1 MEAENRRGR
10 IVEVILNGQS
20 GTLDKH
26 ALAGTIESFL
36 ANRGLTPRVHVT
48 PSGNDLTRLARAA
61 ASSDADIVV
70 AGGGDGTSSA
80 IAEHIAG
87 TGKAFGVLPLGTFNY
102 FAKDLG
108 IPLELEGALDVLA
121 NGVSTSVDV
130 GEVNG
135 YLFLNNS
142 SVGLYPAV
150 LAHRETTYRR
160 VGRSQ
165 LAAYLSVLL
174 VLVAPPRFLNLTI
187 SADGHLLARRTPLL
201 FIGTNAFQMDS
212 FGIASPECLIS
223 RKLTLYVTR
232 PLGALGL
239 LRLAVRAFVRGL
251 HGAREFEA
259 ICAEEILVGMR
270 RRQVRVAMDGE
281 VRMLETPLR
290 YRIQRGA
297 LRVLVPSVRLKPD
310 IQSRARVRPDTTYPP
325 DTTTE
330 RDPAATR

>member
-1 MEAENRRGR
+1 VDSEDRHGR

-36 ANRGLTPRVHVT
+36 AHRGLMPRVHVT
-48 PSGNDLTRLARAA
+48 PSGNDVPRVARQA

-70 AGGGDGTSSA
+70 AGGGDGTSA
-80 IAEHIAG
+80 AVAERIAG
-87 TGKAFGVLPLGTFNY
+87 TGKALGVLPLGTFNY

-108 IPLELEGALDVLA
+108 IPLELDGALDVLA
-121 NGVSTSVDV
+121 NGVSASIDV

-135 YLFLNNS
+135 HLFLNNS

-160 VGRSQ
+160 FGRSE
-165 LAAYLSVLL
+165 LAAYLSALL
-174 VLVAPPRFLNLTI
+174 VLVEPPRFLNLTI

-201 FIGTNAFQMDS
+201 FIGTNASQMDS
-212 FGIASPECLIS
+212 FGIVARECLVS
-223 RKLTLYVTR
+223 RKLTLYVTH

-251 HGAREFEA
+251 RGAREFEA
-259 ICAEEILVGMR
+259 ICAEEILIGMR

-281 VRMLETPLR
+281 VRLLETPLR
-290 YRIQRGA
+290 YRIQRGV
-297 LRVLVPSVRLKPD
+297 LRVLVPAVQLKPD
-310 IQSRARVRPDTTYPP
+310 NQSGIRLRPDTTYPP
-325 DTTTE
+325 ETTTE
-330 RDPAATR
+330 RDPAAAR

>member
-1 MEAENRRGR
+1 METEDRDGL

-26 ALAGTIESFL
+26 ALAGTIQSFL
-36 ANRGLTPRVHVT
+36 AERGLMPRVHVAA
-48 PSGNDLTRLARAA
+48 SGNDVPRLARAA

-70 AGGGDGTSSA
+70 AGGGDGTSA
-80 IAEHIAG
+80 TVAEQIAG
-87 TGKAFGVLPLGTFNY
+87 TGKVFGVLPLGTFNY

-108 IPLELEGALDVLA
+108 IPLELDGALDVLA
-121 NGVSTSVDV
+121 NGVSASIDV

-150 LAHRETTYRR
+150 LAQRETTYRR
-160 VGRSQ
+160 FGRSQ

-174 VLVAPPRFLNLTI
+174 VLVEPPRFLNLTI
-187 SADGHLLARRTPLL
+187 NVDGHLLARRTPLL
-201 FIGTNAFQMDS
+201 FIGTNALQMES
-212 FGIASPECLIS
+212 FGIAARECLAGG
-223 RKLTLYVTR
+223 KLTLYVTH
-232 PLGALGL
+232 PLGAAGL

-251 HGAREFEA
+251 RGAREFEA
-259 ICAEEILVGMR
+259 ICAEEILLGMR

-281 VRMLETPLR
+281 VRVLETPLR

-297 LRVLVPSVRLKPD
+297 LRVLVPAVQPKHDSQRG
-310 IQSRARVRPDTTYPP
+310 ARSRPDTAYPP
-325 DTTTE
+325 TTATE
-330 RDPAATR
+330 RDPAAAR